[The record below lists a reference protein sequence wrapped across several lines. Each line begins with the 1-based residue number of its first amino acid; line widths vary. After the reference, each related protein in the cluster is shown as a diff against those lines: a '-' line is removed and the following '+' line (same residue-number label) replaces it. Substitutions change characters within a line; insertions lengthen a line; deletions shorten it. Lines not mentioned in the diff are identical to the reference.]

1 MRQVGYALLRGNVTP
16 KKTKGRSPILS
27 SEEVDQIEN
36 FVKSSPINRRMTY
49 LELAAGPFRHLGVS
63 EKVIQS
69 ELRKR
74 GYRRHPTHKNPP
86 VTEQINRVRK
96 EWAEAHVHWAMED
109 WMSILWTDE
118 TRVKIGGHSRE
129 WVTRKVII
137 LLYDMYF
144 ILRLTFYF
152 RLTKNTIS
160 TMNVKRS
167 EAGSTGCSGVVLQV
181 RKKVPAYFGRKNG
194 TLLILKI
201 AVRK

>member
-16 KKTKGRSPILS
+16 KKRKGRSPILS
-27 SEEVDQIEN
+27 SEDVDQIEN
-36 FVKSSPINRRMTY
+36 FVKLSPINRRMTY
-49 LELAAGPFRHLGVS
+49 LELAAGPFRNLGVS

-74 GYRRHPTHKNPP
+74 GYRRHPTHKKPP
-86 VTEQINRVRK
+86 VTEQIKRVRK
-96 EWAEAHVHWAMED
+96 EWAEAHVHWTVED

-118 TRVKIGGHSRE
+118 TWVKNGGHSRE

-144 ILRLTFYF
+144 ILGLTSYF

-160 TMNVKRS
+160 TV
-167 EAGSTGCSGVVLQV
+167 
-181 RKKVPAYFGRKNG
+181 
-194 TLLILKI
+194 
-201 AVRK
+201 